1 MGIRFPRGKCFRV
14 PRFDLLTRLLV
25 REILWPSAW
34 AASAGLPGCWLPAS
48 FCCACSGRARL
59 AAAPAP
65 APGALNRMAIWAGP
79 AIAIPPTALA
89 VGSLP
94 TAFPDPP
101 ATIHCSSHQLA
112 TPVPQSLRSPPILH
126 RNLLLFSLTTSTLLS
141 LPVVQPPLDTTLPDS
156 PTPSY
161 PFSDL
166 LRLALCCCH
175 PPRRP
180 ITLA

>member
-1 MGIRFPRGKCFRV
+1 M

-25 REILWPSAW
+25 RESSALLPGLPRLVR
-34 AASAGLPGCWLPAS
+34 AGLPGCWLPAS

-126 RNLLLFSLTTSTLLS
+126 RHFLRFLPHDIHSSL
-141 LPVVQPPLDTTLPDS
+141 
-156 PTPSY
+156 
-161 PFSDL
+161 
-166 LRLALCCCH
+166 

-180 ITLA
+180 TSPRHYPPRLSHPIVSFFRPSSTRTLVLPSP